1 MKRCRRVV
9 TWMLVAGCLAAPGVQ
24 ALQVEGH
31 VYDDT
36 ALVAEQPL
44 RLNGAGVRSQLWF
57 KAFTAGL
64 YLPQPATEASGV
76 LAQPG
81 SKRLRLRML
90 VDVPSQEFAKA
101 LQRGVEKN
109 HSPAERAPLAERL
122 SQLTKIVQGLDTL
135 HSGDTV
141 DLDFQ
146 PEVGLVLSLNGR
158 RRGEPV
164 PGDDVYRALLRIFIG
179 DQPAQPALKNALL
192 RGRPN

>member
-1 MKRCRRVV
+1 MNRWRIGLLG
-9 TWMLVAGCLAAPGVQ
+9 WLVAGCLAASGAQ
-24 ALQVEGH
+24 ALKVEGH

-36 ALVAEQPL
+36 ARVAEEPL

-57 KAFTAGL
+57 KAFTAAL
-64 YLPQPATEASGV
+64 YLPQPATQASSV

-90 VDVPSQEFAKA
+90 VEVPAQEFAKA

-109 HSPAERAPLAERL
+109 HSPAERAPMADRL
-122 SQLTKIVQGLDTL
+122 SQLAQAVQGLGTL
-135 HSGDTV
+135 GDGDTV

-146 PEVGLVLSLNGR
+146 PGLGVVLSLNGQ

-179 DQPAQPALKNALL
+179 DRPAQVALKNALL

>member
-1 MKRCRRVV
+1 MNRWQK
-9 TWMLVAGCLAAPGVQ
+9 WMICAGALLSAAGAQ

-36 ALVAEQPL
+36 ARVAEQPL

-64 YLPQPATEASGV
+64 YLPEPATQASSV
-76 LAQPG
+76 LAQGG

-90 VDVPSQEFAKA
+90 VDVPSKEFAKA

-109 HSPAERAPLAERL
+109 HSEAERTPMAERL
-122 SQLTKIVQGLDTL
+122 SRLAHTVQGLGTL
-135 HSGDTV
+135 HNGDTV
-141 DLDFQ
+141 DLDFL
-146 PEVGLVLSLNGR
+146 PGLGLVLSLNGR
-158 RRGEPV
+158 QRGEPV

-179 DQPAQPALKNALL
+179 ERPAQPALKDSLL

>member
-1 MKRCRRVV
+1 MMNRWQKWVV
-9 TWMLVAGCLAAPGVQ
+9 WAVGLLVTASAQ
-24 ALQVEGH
+24 ALKVEGH

-64 YLPQPATEASGV
+64 YLPEPATQASTV
-76 LAQPG
+76 LAQGG

-90 VDVPSQEFAKA
+90 IDVQSQEFAKA
-101 LQRGVEKN
+101 LLRGVEKN
-109 HSPAERAPLAERL
+109 HSEAERAPMAERL
-122 SQLTKIVQGLDTL
+122 SQLAHTVRGLGQL
-135 HSGDTV
+135 HNGDTV

-146 PEVGLVLSLNGR
+146 PGLGLVLSLNGQ

-179 DQPAQPALKNALL
+179 DRPAQAALKDALL
-192 RGRPN
+192 RGRPD

>member
-1 MKRCRRVV
+1 MMNRWQKC
-9 TWMLVAGCLAAPGVQ
+9 VAWAVALLAVSGAH
-24 ALQVEGH
+24 ALKVEGH

-64 YLPQPATEASGV
+64 YLPEPATQAGSV
-76 LAQPG
+76 LAQAG

-90 VDVPSQEFAKA
+90 IDVPSQEFAKA

-109 HSPAERAPLAERL
+109 HGAAERAPMAERL
-122 SQLTKIVQGLDTL
+122 SQLAQTVQGLGML
-135 HSGDTV
+135 HNGDTV

-146 PEVGLVLSLNGR
+146 PGLGLVLSLNGR

-179 DQPAQPALKNALL
+179 DRPAQEALKSALL
-192 RGRPN
+192 RGRPD

>member
-1 MKRCRRVV
+1 
-9 TWMLVAGCLAAPGVQ
+9 MLVAGCLAAPGVQ

-36 ALVAEQPL
+36 VLVAEQPL

-64 YLPQPATEASGV
+64 YLPQPATEARSV

-90 VDVPSQEFAKA
+90 VEVPAQEFAKA

-109 HSPAERAPLAERL
+109 HSPAERAPMAERL
-122 SQLTKIVQGLDTL
+122 SQLARAVQSLDTL
-135 HSGDTV
+135 HNGDTV

-158 RRGEPV
+158 QRGEPV

-179 DQPAQPALKNALL
+179 DRPAQPALKNALL
-192 RGRPN
+192 RGRSN

>member
-1 MKRCRRVV
+1 
-9 TWMLVAGCLAAPGVQ
+9 MLLAGCLAGYLAPSGAH
-24 ALQVEGH
+24 ALKIEGH

-36 ALVAEQPL
+36 ALVAEESL

-57 KAFTAGL
+57 KAFTVAL
-64 YLPQPATEASGV
+64 YLPQPSTQASSV

-90 VDVPSQEFAKA
+90 IEVPAQEFSKA

-109 HSPAERAPLAERL
+109 HSPAERAPMADRL
-122 SQLTKIVQGLDTL
+122 SQLAQAVQGLGTL
-135 HSGDTV
+135 HNGDTV

-146 PEVGLVLSLNGR
+146 PGLGLVLSLNGQ

-179 DQPAQPALKNALL
+179 ERPVQAALKNALL
-192 RGRPN
+192 GGRP

>member
-1 MKRCRRVV
+1 MNRWQK
-9 TWMLVAGCLAAPGVQ
+9 WMVWVGGLLATSGAP

-64 YLPQPATEASGV
+64 YLPEPATQAGSV

-90 VDVPSQEFAKA
+90 IDVPAQEFSKA

-109 HSPAERAPLAERL
+109 HSAAERAPMAERL
-122 SQLTKIVQGLDTL
+122 SQLAQTVQGLGTL
-135 HSGDTV
+135 HNGDTV

-146 PEVGLVLSLNGR
+146 PGLGLVLSLNGH

-179 DQPAQPALKNALL
+179 DRPAQAALKNALL
-192 RGRPN
+192 RGRPD